1 MTESDTPSLVFRNT
15 SFTMRQ
21 RFTPER
27 ACSTRTRMRANFRFV
42 RFSAA
47 VSSPRGG
54 FFFRLV
60 SLLDRR
66 VIPLEAGILV
76 QDGLRR
82 IGNGFGIG
90 NLLVVRLAHA
100 CLAQEG
106 DAFPRQG
113 HDDDVL
119 VGVRLLLAA
128 GVQGLFSRVF
138 RPLPSAF
145 GAVDDE
151 AWVRSGSGLS
161 PGKVSGIPLGTDAEI
176 VER

>member
-1 MTESDTPSLVFRNT
+1 MLYLFNGCLRFSPRRLCNPQAASIAEAAPPSFVFRNT

-21 RFTPER
+21 RFTPES

-54 FFFRLV
+54 FFFRLA

-82 IGNGFGIG
+82 IGNSFGIG
-90 NLLVVRLAHA
+90 DRLVL
-100 CLAQEG
+100 
-106 DAFPRQG
+106 
-113 HDDDVL
+113 
-119 VGVRLLLAA
+119 
-128 GVQGLFSRVF
+128 
-138 RPLPSAF
+138 
-145 GAVDDE
+145 
-151 AWVRSGSGLS
+151 
-161 PGKVSGIPLGTDAEI
+161 
-176 VER
+176 